1 MESPKHPELKYTMD
15 YPKHPFNIKNVEW
28 VKTLPEQDSQLRT
41 VKQDDTDRIFTKWNI
56 KDAKEHDDRDPK
68 KTFRENYDKWVKT
81 LNEQDIQ
88 FLNAIPKVAVRIDQ
102 DWTPEG
108 VNEQTMS
115 ELAVLCRI
123 YNSLITKFNS
133 NGYVGSPLPLINM
146 NIFDYPFN
154 VIDGIGSDIIVALH
168 NLLDR
173 SEDND
178 IDQFFDIHELNEK
191 FKKTVQS
198 GTARL
203 SEARSRRYAHRN
215 RSQQSFPV
223 IAIPDD
229 DIEDLPTADIVDI
242 DVPVARRHMGGMK
255 SRKRKSRRRKR
266 NTKKYK

>member
-1 MESPKHPELKYTMD
+1 MECIKVY
-15 YPKHPFNIKNVEW
+15 YGHPFNIKNVEW
-28 VKTLPEQDSQLRT
+28 VETLPEQDSQLRT
-41 VKQDDTDRIFTKWNI
+41 AKQYDKDRIFTKWNS

-68 KTFRENYDKWVKT
+68 KTFRENYDEWVKT

-88 FLNAIPKVAVRIDQ
+88 FLNAIPKVALRIDQ

-173 SEDND
+173 SED

-198 GTARL
+198 GTSRL
-203 SEARSRRYAHRN
+203 SEARTRRYAHRN
-215 RSQQSFPV
+215 RSQRSFPV

-229 DIEDLPTADIVDI
+229 DIEDLPTADID